1 MNIINKLENTLDSL
15 GIFVIS
21 SDKTNQDEI
30 LKYTK
35 DNFNKTFLS
44 SPQEASEIYEAQKY
58 SINLIIF
65 DTKCDINTIQELLK
79 NHSEIRTL
87 VPIIFITYEDTT
99 IAELDYLDFT
109 LNLTYPIKFSKLKS
123 VINFALANTLKEK
136 CIQSF
141 IIQKEQYELAKSE
154 LEINTNIIEAQ
165 KRSIEKGLEKFSLLN
180 AELADQVKEEVQK
193 SNEKDNQL
201 IQQSKMSEMGEMI
214 ASIIHQWKQPLNA
227 VMLSTTDLQFD
238 ISLGDFD
245 EDRVNETLHEV
256 EEQVKHMVETMDNFR
271 DFLKP
276 AKKQTYKISDSIE
289 RILNILKGIYKSK
302 GIDIIIDDLQD
313 IEILG
318 YPSHI
323 EQVIINILNN
333 ARDAI
338 LENNPE
344 NYSINIRASKS
355 NEYLNIYI
363 SDLAGGIDEGIIDKI
378 FEPYFTTKPADKGTG
393 IGLHMSKNIIQKDGG
408 ELEVAN
414 YEQDIDGN
422 IFKGARFIIRI
433 PLEFDEDCD

>member
-1 MNIINKLENTLDSL
+1 
-15 GIFVIS
+15 
-21 SDKTNQDEI
+21 
-30 LKYTK
+30 
-35 DNFNKTFLS
+35 
-44 SPQEASEIYEAQKY
+44 
-58 SINLIIF
+58 
-65 DTKCDINTIQELLK
+65 
-79 NHSEIRTL
+79 
-87 VPIIFITYEDTT
+87 
-99 IAELDYLDFT
+99 
-109 LNLTYPIKFSKLKS
+109 
-123 VINFALANTLKEK
+123 
-136 CIQSF
+136 
-141 IIQKEQYELAKSE
+141 
-154 LEINTNIIEAQ
+154 
-165 KRSIEKGLEKFSLLN
+165 
-180 AELADQVKEEVQK
+180 
-193 SNEKDNQL
+193 
-201 IQQSKMSEMGEMI
+201 
-214 ASIIHQWKQPLNA
+214 
-227 VMLSTTDLQFD
+227 MLSTTDLQFD

-408 ELEVAN
+408 EIEVAN
-414 YEQDIDGN
+414 YKQEIDGN